1 LSAYLTLPHLGLK
14 TIFQP
19 NYLKML
25 SRKSSIEIFYLP
37 NTLIEKV
44 DTPGNCTQDDTTKK
58 CGIVSSAG

>member
-1 LSAYLTLPHLGLK
+1 
-14 TIFQP
+14 
-19 NYLKML
+19 ML